1 MSKMRNNNPPADSK
15 AALKKCPKSQ
25 LPGIQNAINTKGQGH
40 NLETNRQPNPP
51 DLTGLLMRLD
61 VKAATNP
68 IKTGTNP
75 PPTKSASRDKPP
87 NNSAPYTRQANAA
100 AHTTNNNPTI
110 TAAMPV
116 INRFGIND
124 IAGKHACQTISG
136 WQGGPM
142 ALNISPPVAWSPS
155 EISKM
160 PCWMAIRPA

>member
-1 MSKMRNNNPPADSK
+1 MSKMRNNNPPADSM
-15 AALKKCPKSQ
+15 AVLKKCPKSQ
-25 LPGIQNAINTKGQGH
+25 LPGSQNAINTKGQGH
-40 NLETNRQPNPP
+40 NPETNRQPNPP
-51 DLTGLLMRLD
+51 GFTGVLMRLD
-61 VKAATNP
+61 MKAATNP

-87 NNSAPYTRQANAA
+87 SISAPFARQANAA

-116 INRFGIND
+116 MNRFGIND

-142 ALNISPPVAWSPS
+142 ALNISPPVAWSPC

-160 PCWMAIRPA
+160 PCWMAINPA